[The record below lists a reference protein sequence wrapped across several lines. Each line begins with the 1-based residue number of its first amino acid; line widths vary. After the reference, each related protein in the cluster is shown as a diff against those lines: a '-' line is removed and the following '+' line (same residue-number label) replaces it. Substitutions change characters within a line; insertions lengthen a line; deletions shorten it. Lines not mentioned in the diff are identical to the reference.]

1 MARSKY
7 TPDRIE
13 LIYAVLEKTGSD
25 RAVCSDPEIGISEA
39 TYYQWQKE
47 KSEFLE
53 GVAKAK
59 EQYRITQPKWQRYQA
74 NQVLARYLSEGAI
87 DTWQSEEIAYDADG
101 DLRGRK
107 VIIKTCHRG
116 VPKWVIERVLGK
128 NSDLEDALLV
138 LIEAGLATDDELRI
152 VSQGLTKLKQD
163 LKAARAKRHSP
174 V

>member
-53 GVAKAK
+53 GVAQAK
-59 EQYRITQPKWQRYQA
+59 EQYRITKPKWQRYQA

-87 DTWQSEEIAYDADG
+87 ETWQSEEIAYDADG
-101 DLRGRK
+101 NVTGRK
-107 VIIKTCHRG
+107 VTTKTVKRG
-116 VPKWVIERVLGK
+116 APQWAIERVLGK
-128 NSDLEDALLV
+128 RLDEIDAMLTLMDCKM
-138 LIEAGLATDDELRI
+138 IEPDEVTIMTEGYQRI
-152 VSQGLTKLKQD
+152 KDD
-163 LKAARAKRHSP
+163 LKAARANRNNP
-174 V
+174 A